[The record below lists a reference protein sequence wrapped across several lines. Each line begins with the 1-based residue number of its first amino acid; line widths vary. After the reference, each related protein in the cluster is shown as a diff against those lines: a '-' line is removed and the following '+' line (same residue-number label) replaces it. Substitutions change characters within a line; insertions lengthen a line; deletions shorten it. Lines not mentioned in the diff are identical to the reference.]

1 MTRELEL
8 TSADNPRIKAVVRLR
23 EHRHRREHGVFV
35 AEGEREVGRAREA
48 GLAVVELYVSPQ
60 MVRDE
65 ESLKLIDALAAQGVM
80 VARVSEPLMRKMAYT
95 QNPPGLLAV
104 VEQPRW
110 ARASLGEAM
119 TLLGIADRAAE
130 DELWLVA
137 VGIEKPGN
145 LGAMVRTADAAGCV
159 GVLVADGVVD
169 AFNPN
174 AIRASTGAVFTLPV
188 LGGSGDE
195 VRQMLQKRG
204 LKLAAATP
212 TAPGGAT
219 GHTHANLK
227 GPLAL
232 VIGAEDKGLDEAW
245 LGAAGVRV
253 AIPMRGK
260 TADSLNASVAAAILL
275 FEARRQRDDDIMT
288 R

>member
-23 EHRHRREHGVFV
+23 EHRHRREHGLFV
-35 AEGEREVGRAREA
+35 AEGAREVGRARGA

-65 ESLKLIDALAAQGVM
+65 ESLKLIDAITGDGVR
-80 VARVSEPLMRKMAYT
+80 VVKVSEPLMRKMAYT

-110 ARASLGEAM
+110 ARASLVEAM
-119 TLLGIADRAAE
+119 GMLGMGKKAE
-130 DELWLVA
+130 KDELWLVA

-188 LGGSGDE
+188 LGGGGDE
-195 VRQMLQKRG
+195 VRQMLKGRG
-204 LKLAAATP
+204 VRLAAATP
-212 TAPGGAT
+212 TGAEL
-219 GHTHANLK
+219 HMKANLK

-245 LGAAGVRV
+245 LGAAEARV
-253 AIPMRGK
+253 AIPMRGR

-288 R
+288 Y

>member
-1 MTRELEL
+1 MARELEL
-8 TSADNPRIKAVVRLR
+8 TSADNPRVKAVARLR
-23 EHRHRREHGVFV
+23 EHRHRREHGLFV
-35 AEGEREVGRAREA
+35 AEGAREVGRAREA

-60 MVRDE
+60 MARDE
-65 ESLKLIDALAAQGVM
+65 ESLELIDTLAGEGLTV
-80 VARVSEPLMRKMAYT
+80 VKVSEPLMRKMAYT

-119 TLLGIADRAAE
+119 GMLGMGERAGK
-130 DELWLVA
+130 DEMWLVA

-188 LGGSGDE
+188 LGGGGDE

-204 LKLAAATP
+204 VKLAAA
-212 TAPGGAT
+212 APGGVT
-219 GHTHANLK
+219 GHTKANLK

-232 VIGAEDKGLDEAW
+232 VIGAEDKGLDQAW
-245 LGAAGVRV
+245 LAAAEARV

-288 R
+288 H